1 MNSKSR
7 ERVLSVKQHFFM
19 HLVLVRFGN
28 WQQVAEGRQRD
39 VLRAKTSC
47 AARPAYFYWHA
58 PGSDHPES
66 ALERRMVASF
76 MGFYSGNGR
85 EHGVLHLSRIL
96 IRFHQ
101 HIRDLSLIFVSCRC
115 TVRH

>member
-1 MNSKSR
+1 M
-7 ERVLSVKQHFFM
+7 LSVKQHFFM